1 MIPCSVASWL
11 LLLFLLL
18 VLVLALVPVLLLLL
32 VLVPLVA
39 VLVLVFLL
47 VPLPGAPFS
56 SQPFASGAIP
66 CSVASCLQANIP
78 RSTFEG
84 AA

>member
-18 VLVLALVPVLLLLL
+18 VLVLALPVLLLLL